1 MTNKPA
7 LPVKIIIS
15 IIACIGLGA
24 IGSIATSS
32 SIDTWYTTIN
42 KPSFNPPS
50 WLFAPVWTILFAL
63 MGLAAAYVWDKGLD
77 RKAVRSALILFGIQF
92 LLNIAWSFL
101 FFGAQNPTLAFI
113 EILILWVFIFLTIR
127 AFFKIKKLSGWLL
140 VPYLL
145 WVSFASILNFSIMM
159 LN

>member
-1 MTNKPA
+1 MTNKPS
-7 LPVKIIIS
+7 LTVKIIIS

-24 IGSIATSS
+24 IGSIATAS

-50 WLFAPVWTILFAL
+50 WLFAPVWTTLFAL
-63 MGLAAAYVWDKGLD
+63 MGIAAAYVWDKGLD

-113 EILILWVFIFLTIR
+113 EILVLWVFIFLTIR